1 MSEVVYGR
9 LSRRLLPQMREFC
22 RVNWGGE
29 HPLIH
34 DEKMF
39 DFYYKEGILL
49 NFVVAYT
56 PETDAEVDFLRA
68 DKIKLKPIEIQGV
81 CGFIKTN
88 SGEHPDVFISYILTK
103 KGTQFGF
110 ALKMIEKVQSL
121 TGARTLSCNNI
132 RKKTR
137 GIYDFLNYTVDDMT
151 QWYRLND
158 GIENYTLCDIPFPH
172 HEQVRSAEIEA
183 VEVTS
188 PLQLNDFPFSD
199 FSEDLPYKDEGYV
212 TKRYLTYPWH
222 PYLLFRLSDAGR
234 SALIVLREIEWE
246 NSRMLR
252 IVDFIG
258 DRSLIK
264 DCGNFIDELLKTRK
278 AEFADWYSFGVTD
291 ADMSHAGF
299 SIRYSDDKNI
309 LPMYFSPL
317 LMSNVEITI
326 FTNSQ
331 DGFMMFRADGD
342 QDRPNLG

>member
-1 MSEVVYGR
+1 
-9 LSRRLLPQMREFC
+9 MRDFC
-22 RVNWGGE
+22 RVSWGGE

-39 DFYYKEGILL
+39 DYYYREGNTI
-49 NFVVAYT
+49 NFVVAYM
-56 PETDAEVDFLRA
+56 PETDEEIDFLRA
-68 DKIKLKPIEIQGV
+68 DKIKVKPLEIHGV

-88 SGEHPDVFISYILTK
+88 SDENPDVFISYILTRR
-103 KGTQFGF
+103 GTHFGM

-132 RKKTR
+132 RRKTR

-158 GIENYTLCDIPFPH
+158 SIEEYKLCDIPFLH
-172 HEQVRSAEIEA
+172 HEQVRSADIDA

-188 PLQLNDFPFSD
+188 PSQLDDFPFSD
-199 FSEDLPYKDEGYV
+199 FSNNLPYKDRSYV
-212 TKRYLTYPWH
+212 EKRYFQYPWH
-222 PYLLFRLSDAGR
+222 SYRLFKLSNDNCMALLA
-234 SALIVLREIEWE
+234 LREIEWE

-252 IVDFIG
+252 VVDFIG

-264 DCGNFIDELLKTRK
+264 DCGKFLEGLMKAQN
-278 AEFADWYSFGVTD
+278 AEFTDWYSFGVSD
-291 ADMSHAGF
+291 ADMSQAGF

-317 LMSNVEITI
+317 LMSNVDVTV
-326 FTNSQ
+326 FTNRE